1 MLKIIAASTL
11 AVASLAAPAIEV
23 NMIKGYHVPEALF
36 ESKAASCHFE
46 DPFQPAGCQAGEVNI
61 TITGIEGS
69 MCTPKCN
76 AQGACPTD
84 VCPGTVATPTCALQD
99 TQGNKYCA
107 LICNPAGNSTSCS
120 HDEHMACHSISGTG
134 VCTYF
139 S

>member
-1 MLKIIAASTL
+1 M
-11 AVASLAAPAIEV
+11 
-23 NMIKGYHVPEALF
+23 Y
-36 ESKAASCHFE
+36 SKAASCHFE